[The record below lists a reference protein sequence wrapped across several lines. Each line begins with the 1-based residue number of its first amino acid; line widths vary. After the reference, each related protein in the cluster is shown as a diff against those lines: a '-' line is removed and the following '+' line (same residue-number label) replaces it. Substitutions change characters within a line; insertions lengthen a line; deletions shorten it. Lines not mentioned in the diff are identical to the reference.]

1 MRRCYG
7 RGSRLSPFPLSHVL
21 LHSCHTYPS
30 LASAAG
36 SVAVDVVTT
45 AAAVTAVTGCSGDAA
60 TCATATATDRCPH
73 PSAAPHGSYLA
84 RG

>member
-1 MRRCYG
+1 MLG
-7 RGSRLSPFPLSHVL
+7 NRLSPFPLSHVL

-30 LASAAG
+30 LVSAAG
-36 SVAVDVVTT
+36 TVAVDVAA

-60 TCATATATDRCPH
+60 AYATAAATDRCPH